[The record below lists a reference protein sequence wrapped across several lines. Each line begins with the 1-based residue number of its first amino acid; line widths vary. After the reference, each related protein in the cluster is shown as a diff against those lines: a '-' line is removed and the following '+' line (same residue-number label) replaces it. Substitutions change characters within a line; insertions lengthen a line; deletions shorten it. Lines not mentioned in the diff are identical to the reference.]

1 MNKTNK
7 TKSRKM
13 KKLTVKLLMAL
24 AVVSIGTACSSDDVI
39 EGAQTT
45 EQNSNVVTI
54 HVSNPQKPGTRAT
67 VVGDYDVNVTSGR
80 AVTYPTTGKIT
91 NYKYIWTVGDNLY
104 TYDPIKDFVSTFV
117 CQSVDENG
125 AGATFTSTDAKWSTG
140 NTIYLFASKEKPTVT
155 NHNEVNF
162 YYINPANAGFAWG
175 DADKNTA
182 VLTNTNFTGIGKIDK
197 CPELANNGSPVRMEC
212 TLDVTPSMT
221 MYFRDMMHDYQSV
234 SLTQSVK
241 KGAFDGYYDGA
252 TYNLSTKKYTPG
264 MLRNTWLT
272 LSDRDPQSFGKGVIY
287 MPLVETKYDKVTI
300 SLIGKNKNMEGDVT
314 TVRSIYTKN
323 NFDAKSENNYYNLG
337 DMAKWTK
344 DADHLYI
351 IGDATPF
358 GWAQSTVR
366 GDSTRIWPF
375 TAKMKNEGN
384 GVFTYIGPAL
394 GSGNTPT
401 QIYSPSSPDANY
413 QTPSRGN
420 GAFKFYFF
428 NNGLYEGAGLMRKS
442 GNDTDRE
449 TTSYYSTYDNSLR
462 GDDTWK
468 LVNAGVNKITVNV
481 RTNKVTVEP
490 YTGTLPTLQI
500 TKSDGSKETVNK
512 LWLFGSAT
520 PLKNYTATMPLAFS
534 YNAADDPNHFVW
546 EGHLTKGYLK
556 FPYIFGDYNFNQ
568 TSYLMPENGVTT
580 TVTVANFANV
590 HPTPIKTDG
599 SSMKMIVGTNQDN
612 QWEVTDPGFY
622 RITVDVNNMKVTFTK
637 K

>member
-1 MNKTNK
+1 MNSINK
-7 TKSRKM
+7 MKSRKM

-24 AVVSIGTACSSDDVI
+24 AVVSMGTACSSDDII
-39 EGAQTT
+39 EGVQTT

-54 HVSNPQKPGTRAT
+54 HVSNPQKPETRAT
-67 VVGDYDVNVTSGR
+67 VVGAYDVPNVVNG
-80 AVTYPTTGKIT
+80 TYPTTGKIT
-91 NYKYIWTVGDNLY
+91 NYKYIWTVEDYLY

-182 VLTNTNFTGIGKIDK
+182 VLTNTNFTGVGVIEK
-197 CPELANNGSPVRMEC
+197 CPELASNGSPVRMEC

-221 MYFRDMMHDYQSV
+221 MYFRDMMHDYRSV

-241 KGAFDGYYDGA
+241 KGSVDGYYDGA
-252 TYNLSTKKYTPG
+252 VYNLTAKKYTPG
-264 MLRNTWLT
+264 MMRNTWLT
-272 LSDRDPQSFGKGVIY
+272 LSNRNPESFGKGIIY

-300 SLIGKNKNMEGDVT
+300 SLIGKNKNIEGDET
-314 TVRSIYTKN
+314 TVRSIYTKK
-323 NFDAKSENNYYNLG
+323 NFDATVQNNYYNLG
-337 DMAKWTK
+337 DMAKWPK

-358 GWAQSTVR
+358 GWAQSTSKT
-366 GDSTRIWPF
+366 DNSTRTWPF
-375 TAKMKNEGN
+375 TQKMKNEGN

-394 GSGNTPT
+394 GSNVPT
-401 QIYSPSSPDANY
+401 QMYQPSDAIHRNI
-413 QTPSRGN
+413 SSGS

-428 NNGLYEGAGLMRKS
+428 NNGLYECAGLLRED
-442 GNDTDRE
+442 GNETDRV
-449 TTSYYSTYDNSLR
+449 TTSYYSTYDNAKRYADSK
-462 GDDTWK
+462 WK
-468 LVNAGVNKITVNV
+468 VTEAKVHKITVNV

-490 YTGTLPTLQI
+490 YTGTPLPELKI
-500 TKSDGSKETVNK
+500 TKQDGAKVTINK
-512 LWLFGSAT
+512 LWMFGSAT
-520 PLKNYTATMPLAFS
+520 PDDVNYIATRPLAFN

-546 EGHLTKGYLK
+546 EGYLKAGYIK

>member
-1 MNKTNK
+1 M
-7 TKSRKM
+7 
-13 KKLTVKLLMAL
+13 LLI
-24 AVVSIGTACSSDDVI
+24 AVVTMWTACSSDIVDGI
-39 EGAQTT
+39 QPT
-45 EQNSNVVTI
+45 EQNKGVVTI
-54 HVSNPQKPGTRAT
+54 HVSNPAQGPLTRAT

-80 AVTYPTTGKIT
+80 AITYPTTGKII
-91 NYKYIWTVGDNLY
+91 NYKYIWSVGDKLY
-104 TYDPIKDFVSTFV
+104 TYDPIKDFVSTFI
-117 CQSVDENG
+117 CQSVEGD
-125 AGATFTSTDAKWSTG
+125 AGATFTSTDAKWTTG
-140 NTIYLFASKEKPTVT
+140 STIYLIAARDVPTVT
-155 NHNEVNF
+155 NKTDVSFN
-162 YYINPANAGFAWG
+162 YINPSNAGFAWG
-175 DADKNTA
+175 DTGDSKA
-182 VLTNTNFTGIGKIDK
+182 VLTNTNFTGVGKIDK
-197 CPELANNGSPVRMEC
+197 CPELANNGNPVRMEC

-241 KGAFDGYYDGA
+241 KGSYDGYYDGA

-272 LSDRDPQSFGKGVIY
+272 LSNKNPESFGKGVIY
-287 MPLVETKYDKVTI
+287 MPLVETTYDKVTI
-300 SLIGKNKNMEGDVT
+300 HLIGKNKNKEGDVT

-323 NFDAKSENNYYNLG
+323 NFDATTDNNYYNLG
-337 DMAKWTK
+337 DIAKWPK

-358 GWAQSTVR
+358 GWAHSTVR

-401 QIYSPSSPDANY
+401 QMYSPSTPDAIY
-413 QTPSRGN
+413 QAVGRSE

-428 NNGLYEGAGLMRKS
+428 NNGLYEGAGLMRKT
-442 GNDTDRE
+442 GNNTDRE
-449 TTSYYSTYDNSLR
+449 TTAYYSTYDNTLR
-462 GDDTWK
+462 SDDTWK
-468 LVNAGVNKITVNV
+468 VVNAGVNKITVNV

-500 TKSDGSKETVNK
+500 TKTDGSKESINK
-512 LWLFGSAT
+512 LWLFGTAT
-520 PLKNYTATMPLAFS
+520 PVKNYTATMPLAFS

-612 QWEVTDPGFY
+612 QWEVTEEGNY
-622 RITVDVNNMKVTFTK
+622 KIIVDVNTMGVTFIK

>member
-1 MNKTNK
+1 M
-7 TKSRKM
+7 
-13 KKLTVKLLMAL
+13 LLI
-24 AVVSIGTACSSDDVI
+24 AVVTMWTACSSDIVDGI
-39 EGAQTT
+39 QPT
-45 EQNSNVVTI
+45 EQNKGVVTI
-54 HVSNPQKPGTRAT
+54 HVSNPAQGPLTRAT

-80 AVTYPTTGKIT
+80 AITYPTTGKIT
-91 NYKYIWTVGDNLY
+91 NYKYIWSVGDKLY
-104 TYDPIKDFVSTFV
+104 TYDPIKDFVSTFI
-117 CQSVDENG
+117 CQSVEGD
-125 AGATFTSTDAKWSTG
+125 AGATFTSTDAKWTTG
-140 NTIYLFASKEKPTVT
+140 STIYLIAARDVPTVT
-155 NHNEVNF
+155 NKTDVSFN
-162 YYINPANAGFAWG
+162 YINPSNAGFAWG
-175 DADKNTA
+175 DTGDSKA
-182 VLTNTNFTGIGKIDK
+182 VLTNTNFTGVGKIDK
-197 CPELANNGSPVRMEC
+197 CPELANNGNPVRMEC

-241 KGAFDGYYDGA
+241 KGSYDGYYDGA

-272 LSDRDPQSFGKGVIY
+272 LSNKNPESFGKGVIY

-300 SLIGKNKNMEGDVT
+300 HLIGKNKNKEGDVT

-323 NFDAKSENNYYNLG
+323 NFDATTDNNYYNLG
-337 DMAKWTK
+337 DIAKWPK

-358 GWAQSTVR
+358 GWAHSTVR

-401 QIYSPSSPDANY
+401 QMYSPTTPDAIY
-413 QTPSRGN
+413 QAVGRSE

-428 NNGLYEGAGLMRKS
+428 NNGLYEGAGLMRKT
-442 GNDTDRE
+442 GNNTDRE
-449 TTSYYSTYDNSLR
+449 TTAYYSTYDNTLR
-462 GDDTWK
+462 SDDTWK
-468 LVNAGVNKITVNV
+468 VVNAGVNKITVNV

-500 TKSDGSKETVNK
+500 TKTDGSKESINK
-512 LWLFGSAT
+512 LWLFGTAT
-520 PLKNYTATMPLAFS
+520 PVKNYTATMPLAFS
-534 YNAADDPNHFVW
+534 YNAADDLNHFVW

-580 TVTVANFANV
+580 TITVANFANV

-612 QWEVTDPGFY
+612 QWEVTEEGNY
-622 RITVDVNNMKVTFTK
+622 KIIVDVNTMRVTFIK

>member
-1 MNKTNK
+1 M
-7 TKSRKM
+7 
-13 KKLTVKLLMAL
+13 LLI
-24 AVVSIGTACSSDDVI
+24 AVVTMWTACSSDIVDGI
-39 EGAQTT
+39 QPT
-45 EQNSNVVTI
+45 EQNKGVVTI
-54 HVSNPQKPGTRAT
+54 HVSNPAQGPLTRAT

-80 AVTYPTTGKIT
+80 AITYPTTGKIT
-91 NYKYIWTVGDNLY
+91 NYKYIWSVGDKLY

-117 CQSVDENG
+117 CQSVEGD
-125 AGATFTSTDAKWSTG
+125 AGATFTSTDAKWTTG
-140 NTIYLFASKEKPTVT
+140 STIYLIAARDVPTVT
-155 NHNEVNF
+155 NKTDVSFN
-162 YYINPANAGFAWG
+162 YINPSNAGFAWG
-175 DADKNTA
+175 DTGDSKA
-182 VLTNTNFTGIGKIDK
+182 VLTNTNFTGVGKIDK
-197 CPELANNGSPVRMEC
+197 CPELANNGNPVRMEC

-241 KGAFDGYYDGA
+241 KGSYDGYYDGA

-272 LSDRDPQSFGKGVIY
+272 LSNKNPESFGKGVIY
-287 MPLVETKYDKVTI
+287 MPLVETTYDKVTI
-300 SLIGKNKNMEGDVT
+300 HLIGKNKNKEGDVT

-323 NFDAKSENNYYNLG
+323 NFDATTDNNYYNLG
-337 DMAKWTK
+337 DIAKWPK

-358 GWAQSTVR
+358 GWAHSTVR

-401 QIYSPSSPDANY
+401 QMYSPSTPDAIY
-413 QTPSRGN
+413 QAVGRSE

-428 NNGLYEGAGLMRKS
+428 NNGLYEGAGLMRKT
-442 GNDTDRE
+442 GNNTDRE
-449 TTSYYSTYDNSLR
+449 TTAYYSTYDNTLR
-462 GDDTWK
+462 SDDTWK
-468 LVNAGVNKITVNV
+468 VVNAGVNKITVNV

-500 TKSDGSKETVNK
+500 TKTDGSKESINK
-512 LWLFGSAT
+512 LWLFGTAT
-520 PLKNYTATMPLAFS
+520 PVKNYTATMPLAFS

-590 HPTPIKTDG
+590 HHTPIKTDG

-612 QWEVTDPGFY
+612 QWEVTEEGNY
-622 RITVDVNNMKVTFTK
+622 KIIVDVNTMGVTFIK

>member
-1 MNKTNK
+1 M
-7 TKSRKM
+7 
-13 KKLTVKLLMAL
+13 LLI
-24 AVVSIGTACSSDDVI
+24 AVVTLWTACSSDIVDGI
-39 EGAQTT
+39 QPT
-45 EQNSNVVTI
+45 EQNKGVVTI
-54 HVSNPQKPGTRAT
+54 HVSNPAQGPLTRAT

-80 AVTYPTTGKIT
+80 AITYPTTGKIT
-91 NYKYIWTVGDNLY
+91 NYKYIWSVGDKLY
-104 TYDPIKDFVSTFV
+104 TYDPIKDFVSTFI
-117 CQSVDENG
+117 CQSVEGD
-125 AGATFTSTDAKWSTG
+125 AGATFTSTDAKWTTG
-140 NTIYLFASKEKPTVT
+140 STIYLIAARDVPTVT
-155 NHNEVNF
+155 NKTDVSFN
-162 YYINPANAGFAWG
+162 YINPSNAGFAWG
-175 DADKNTA
+175 DTGDSKA
-182 VLTNTNFTGIGKIDK
+182 VLTNTNFTGVGKIDK
-197 CPELANNGSPVRMEC
+197 CPELANNGNPVRMEC

-241 KGAFDGYYDGA
+241 KGSYDGYYDGA

-272 LSDRDPQSFGKGVIY
+272 LSNKKPESFGKGVIY

-300 SLIGKNKNMEGDVT
+300 HLIGKNKNKEGDVT

-323 NFDAKSENNYYNLG
+323 NFDATTDNNYYNLG
-337 DMAKWTK
+337 DIAKWPK

-358 GWAQSTVR
+358 GWAHSTVR

-401 QIYSPSSPDANY
+401 QMYSPSTPDAIY
-413 QTPSRGN
+413 QAVGRSE

-428 NNGLYEGAGLMRKS
+428 NNGLYEGAGLMRKT
-442 GNDTDRE
+442 GNNTDRE
-449 TTSYYSTYDNSLR
+449 TTAYYSTYDNTLR
-462 GDDTWK
+462 SDDTWK
-468 LVNAGVNKITVNV
+468 VVNAGVNKITVNV

-500 TKSDGSKETVNK
+500 TKTDGSKETVNK
-512 LWLFGSAT
+512 LWLFGTAT
-520 PLKNYTATMPLAFS
+520 PVKNYTATMPLAFS

-568 TSYLMPENGVTT
+568 TSYLMPENGITT

-612 QWEVTDPGFY
+612 QWEVTEEGNY
-622 RITVDVNNMKVTFTK
+622 KIIVDVNTMKVTFIK

>member
-24 AVVSIGTACSSDDVI
+24 AVVSMGTACSSDDII

-45 EQNSNVVTI
+45 KQNSNVVTI

-91 NYKYIWTVGDNLY
+91 NYKYIWTVGDYLY

-300 SLIGKNKNMEGDVT
+300 SLIGKNKNIEGDVT

-413 QTPSRGN
+413 QTPSRSN

-468 LVNAGVNKITVNV
+468 VVNAGVNKITVNV

-568 TSYLMPENGVTT
+568 ASYLMPENGVTT

-612 QWEVTDPGFY
+612 QWEVTEEGNY
-622 RITVDVNNMKVTFTK
+622 KIIVDVNTMRVTFIK

>member
-1 MNKTNK
+1 
-7 TKSRKM
+7 M
-13 KKLTVKLLMAL
+13 KNLIVKLMLL
-24 AVVSIGTACSSDDVI
+24 IAVVTMWTACSSDIVDGI
-39 EGAQTT
+39 QPT
-45 EQNSNVVTI
+45 EQNKGVVTI
-54 HVSNPQKPGTRAT
+54 HVSNPAQGPLTRAT

-80 AVTYPTTGKIT
+80 AITYPTTGKIT
-91 NYKYIWTVGDNLY
+91 NYKYIWSVGDKLY
-104 TYDPIKDFVSTFV
+104 TYDPIKDFVSTFI
-117 CQSVDENG
+117 CQSVEGD
-125 AGATFTSTDAKWSTG
+125 AGATFTSTDAKWTTG
-140 NTIYLFASKEKPTVT
+140 STIYLIAARDVPTVT
-155 NHNEVNF
+155 NKTDVSFN
-162 YYINPANAGFAWG
+162 YINPSNAGFAWG
-175 DADKNTA
+175 DTGDSKA
-182 VLTNTNFTGIGKIDK
+182 VLTNTNFTGVGKIDK
-197 CPELANNGSPVRMEC
+197 CPELANNGNPVRMEC

-241 KGAFDGYYDGA
+241 KGSYDGYYDGA

-272 LSDRDPQSFGKGVIY
+272 LSNKNPESFGKGVIY
-287 MPLVETKYDKVTI
+287 MPLVETTYDKVTI
-300 SLIGKNKNMEGDVT
+300 HLIGKNKNKEGDVT

-323 NFDAKSENNYYNLG
+323 NFDATTDNNYYNLG
-337 DMAKWTK
+337 DIAKWPK

-358 GWAQSTVR
+358 GWAHSTVR

-375 TAKMKNEGN
+375 TVKMKNEGN

-401 QIYSPSSPDANY
+401 QMYSPSTPDAIY
-413 QTPSRGN
+413 QAVGRSE

-428 NNGLYEGAGLMRKS
+428 NNGLYEGAGLMRKT
-442 GNDTDRE
+442 GNNTDRE
-449 TTSYYSTYDNSLR
+449 TTAYYSTYDNTLR
-462 GDDTWK
+462 SDDTWK
-468 LVNAGVNKITVNV
+468 VVNAGVNKITVNV

-500 TKSDGSKETVNK
+500 TKTDGSKETINK
-512 LWLFGSAT
+512 LWLFGTAT
-520 PLKNYTATMPLAFS
+520 PVKNYTATMPLAFS

-580 TVTVANFANV
+580 TITVANFANV

-612 QWEVTDPGFY
+612 QWEVTEEGNY
-622 RITVDVNNMKVTFTK
+622 KIIVDVNTMGVTFIK

>member
-1 MNKTNK
+1 
-7 TKSRKM
+7 M
-13 KKLTVKLLMAL
+13 KNLIVKLMLL
-24 AVVSIGTACSSDDVI
+24 IAVVTMWTACSSDIVDGI
-39 EGAQTT
+39 QPT
-45 EQNSNVVTI
+45 EQNKGVVTI
-54 HVSNPQKPGTRAT
+54 HVSNPAQGPLTRAT

-80 AVTYPTTGKIT
+80 AITYPTTGKIT
-91 NYKYIWTVGDNLY
+91 NYKYIWSVGDKLY
-104 TYDPIKDFVSTFV
+104 TYDPIKDFVSTFI
-117 CQSVDENG
+117 CQSVEGD
-125 AGATFTSTDAKWSTG
+125 AGATFTSTDAKWTTG
-140 NTIYLFASKEKPTVT
+140 STIYLIAARDVPTVT
-155 NHNEVNF
+155 NKTDVSFN
-162 YYINPANAGFAWG
+162 YINPSNAGFAWG
-175 DADKNTA
+175 DTGDSKA
-182 VLTNTNFTGIGKIDK
+182 VLTNTNFTGVGKIDK
-197 CPELANNGSPVRMEC
+197 CPELANNGNPVRMEC

-241 KGAFDGYYDGA
+241 KGSYDGYYDGA

-272 LSDRDPQSFGKGVIY
+272 LSNKNPESFGKGVIY

-300 SLIGKNKNMEGDVT
+300 HLIGKNKNKEGDVT

-323 NFDAKSENNYYNLG
+323 NFDATTDNNYYNLG
-337 DMAKWTK
+337 DIAKWPK

-358 GWAQSTVR
+358 GWAHSTVR

-401 QIYSPSSPDANY
+401 QMYSPTTPDAIY
-413 QTPSRGN
+413 QAVGRSE

-428 NNGLYEGAGLMRKS
+428 NNGLYEGAGLMRKT
-442 GNDTDRE
+442 GNNTDRE
-449 TTSYYSTYDNSLR
+449 TTAYYSTYDNTLR
-462 GDDTWK
+462 SDDTWK
-468 LVNAGVNKITVNV
+468 VVNAGVNKITVNV

-500 TKSDGSKETVNK
+500 TKTDGSKESINK
-512 LWLFGSAT
+512 LWLFGTAT
-520 PLKNYTATMPLAFS
+520 PVKNYTATMPLAFS
-534 YNAADDPNHFVW
+534 YNAADDLNHFVW

-580 TVTVANFANV
+580 TITVANFANV

-612 QWEVTDPGFY
+612 QWEVTEEGNY
-622 RITVDVNNMKVTFTK
+622 KIIVDVNTMRVTFIK

>member
-1 MNKTNK
+1 MNK
-7 TKSRKM
+7 M
-13 KKLTVKLLMAL
+13 KNLIVKLMLL
-24 AVVSIGTACSSDDVI
+24 IAVVTMWTACSSDIVDGI
-39 EGAQTT
+39 QPT
-45 EQNSNVVTI
+45 EQNKGVVTI
-54 HVSNPQKPGTRAT
+54 HVSNPAQGPLTRAT

-80 AVTYPTTGKIT
+80 AITYPTTGKIT
-91 NYKYIWTVGDNLY
+91 NYKYIWSVGDKLY

-117 CQSVDENG
+117 CQSVEGD
-125 AGATFTSTDAKWSTG
+125 AGATFTSTDAKWTTG
-140 NTIYLFASKEKPTVT
+140 STIYLIAARDVPTVT
-155 NHNEVNF
+155 NKTDVSFN
-162 YYINPANAGFAWG
+162 YINPSNAGFAWG
-175 DADKNTA
+175 DTGDSKA
-182 VLTNTNFTGIGKIDK
+182 VLTNTNFTGVGKIDK
-197 CPELANNGSPVRMEC
+197 CPELANNGNPVRMEC

-241 KGAFDGYYDGA
+241 KGSYDGYYDGA

-272 LSDRDPQSFGKGVIY
+272 LSNKNPESFGKGVIY
-287 MPLVETKYDKVTI
+287 MPLVETTYDKVTI
-300 SLIGKNKNMEGDVT
+300 HLIGKNKNKEGDVT

-323 NFDAKSENNYYNLG
+323 NFDATTDNNYYNLG
-337 DMAKWTK
+337 DIAKWPK

-358 GWAQSTVR
+358 GWAHSTVR

-401 QIYSPSSPDANY
+401 QMYSPSTPDAIY
-413 QTPSRGN
+413 QAVGRSE

-428 NNGLYEGAGLMRKS
+428 NNGLYEGAGLMRKT
-442 GNDTDRE
+442 GNNTDRE
-449 TTSYYSTYDNSLR
+449 TTAYYSTYDNTLR
-462 GDDTWK
+462 SDDTWK
-468 LVNAGVNKITVNV
+468 VVNAGVNKITVNV

-500 TKSDGSKETVNK
+500 TKTDGSKETINK
-512 LWLFGSAT
+512 LWLFGTAT
-520 PLKNYTATMPLAFS
+520 PVKNYTATMPLAFS

-580 TVTVANFANV
+580 TITVANFANV

-612 QWEVTDPGFY
+612 QWEVTEEGNY
-622 RITVDVNNMKVTFTK
+622 KIIVDVNTMRVTFIK

>member
-1 MNKTNK
+1 M
-7 TKSRKM
+7 
-13 KKLTVKLLMAL
+13 LLI
-24 AVVSIGTACSSDDVI
+24 AVVTMWTACSSDIVDGI
-39 EGAQTT
+39 QPT
-45 EQNSNVVTI
+45 EQNKGVVTI
-54 HVSNPQKPGTRAT
+54 HVSNPAQGPLTRAT

-80 AVTYPTTGKIT
+80 AITYPTTGKIT
-91 NYKYIWTVGDNLY
+91 NYKYIWSVGDKLY

-117 CQSVDENG
+117 CQSVEGD
-125 AGATFTSTDAKWSTG
+125 AGATFTSTDAKWTTG
-140 NTIYLFASKEKPTVT
+140 STIYLIAARDVPTVT
-155 NHNEVNF
+155 NKTDVSFN
-162 YYINPANAGFAWG
+162 YINPSNAGFAWG
-175 DADKNTA
+175 DTGDSKA
-182 VLTNTNFTGIGKIDK
+182 VLTNTNFTGVGKIDK
-197 CPELANNGSPVRMEC
+197 CPELANNGNPVRMEC

-241 KGAFDGYYDGA
+241 KGSYDGYYDGA

-272 LSDRDPQSFGKGVIY
+272 LSNKNPESFGKGVIY

-300 SLIGKNKNMEGDVT
+300 HLIGKNKNKEGDVT

-323 NFDAKSENNYYNLG
+323 NFDATTDNNYYNLG
-337 DMAKWTK
+337 DIAKWPK

-358 GWAQSTVR
+358 GWAHSTVR

-401 QIYSPSSPDANY
+401 QMYSPSTPDAIY
-413 QTPSRGN
+413 QAVGRSE

-428 NNGLYEGAGLMRKS
+428 NNGLYEGAGLMRKT
-442 GNDTDRE
+442 GNNTDRE
-449 TTSYYSTYDNSLR
+449 TTAYYSTYDNTLR
-462 GDDTWK
+462 SDDTWK
-468 LVNAGVNKITVNV
+468 VVNAGVNKITVNV

-500 TKSDGSKETVNK
+500 TKTDGSKETINK
-512 LWLFGSAT
+512 LWLFGTAT
-520 PLKNYTATMPLAFS
+520 PVKNYTATMPLAFS

-580 TVTVANFANV
+580 TITVANFANV

-612 QWEVTDPGFY
+612 QWEVTEEGNY
-622 RITVDVNNMKVTFTK
+622 KIIVDVNTMGVTFIK

>member
-1 MNKTNK
+1 M
-7 TKSRKM
+7 
-13 KKLTVKLLMAL
+13 LLI
-24 AVVSIGTACSSDDVI
+24 AVVTMWTACSSDIVDGI
-39 EGAQTT
+39 QPT
-45 EQNSNVVTI
+45 EQNKGVVTI
-54 HVSNPQKPGTRAT
+54 HVSNPAQGPLTRAT

-80 AVTYPTTGKIT
+80 AITYPTTGKIT
-91 NYKYIWTVGDNLY
+91 NYKYIWSVGDKLY
-104 TYDPIKDFVSTFV
+104 TYDPIKDFVSTFI
-117 CQSVDENG
+117 CQSVEGD
-125 AGATFTSTDAKWSTG
+125 AGATFTSTDAKWTTG
-140 NTIYLFASKEKPTVT
+140 STIYLIAARDVPTVT
-155 NHNEVNF
+155 NKTDVSFN
-162 YYINPANAGFAWG
+162 YINPSNAGFAWG
-175 DADKNTA
+175 DTGDSKA
-182 VLTNTNFTGIGKIDK
+182 VLTNTNFTGVGKIDK
-197 CPELANNGSPVRMEC
+197 CPELANNGNPVRMEC

-241 KGAFDGYYDGA
+241 KGSYDGYYDGA

-272 LSDRDPQSFGKGVIY
+272 LSNKNPESFGKGVIY

-300 SLIGKNKNMEGDVT
+300 HLIGKNKNKEGDVT

-323 NFDAKSENNYYNLG
+323 NFDATTDNNYYNLG
-337 DMAKWTK
+337 DIAKWPK

-358 GWAQSTVR
+358 GWAHSTVR

-401 QIYSPSSPDANY
+401 QMYSPTTPDAIY
-413 QTPSRGN
+413 QAVGRSE

-428 NNGLYEGAGLMRKS
+428 NNGLYEGAGLMRKT
-442 GNDTDRE
+442 GNNTDRE
-449 TTSYYSTYDNSLR
+449 TTAYYSTYDNTLR
-462 GDDTWK
+462 SDDTWK
-468 LVNAGVNKITVNV
+468 VVNAGVNKITVNV

-500 TKSDGSKETVNK
+500 TKTDGSKETINK
-512 LWLFGSAT
+512 LWLFGTAT
-520 PLKNYTATMPLAFS
+520 PVKNYTATMPLAFS

-580 TVTVANFANV
+580 TITVANFANV

-612 QWEVTDPGFY
+612 QWEVTEEGNY
-622 RITVDVNNMKVTFTK
+622 KIIVDVNTMGVTFIK

>member
-1 MNKTNK
+1 
-7 TKSRKM
+7 M
-13 KKLTVKLLMAL
+13 KNLIVKLMLL
-24 AVVSIGTACSSDDVI
+24 IAVVTMWTACSSDIVDGI
-39 EGAQTT
+39 QPT
-45 EQNSNVVTI
+45 EQNKGVVTI
-54 HVSNPQKPGTRAT
+54 HVSNPAQGPLTRAT

-80 AVTYPTTGKIT
+80 AITYPTTGKIT
-91 NYKYIWTVGDNLY
+91 NYKYIWSVGDKLY
-104 TYDPIKDFVSTFV
+104 TYDPIKDFVSTFI
-117 CQSVDENG
+117 CQSVEGD
-125 AGATFTSTDAKWSTG
+125 AGATFTSTDAKWTTG
-140 NTIYLFASKEKPTVT
+140 STIYLIAARDVPTVT
-155 NHNEVNF
+155 NKTDVSFN
-162 YYINPANAGFAWG
+162 YINPTNAGFAWG
-175 DADKNTA
+175 DTGDSKA
-182 VLTNTNFTGIGKIDK
+182 VLTNTNFTGVGKIDK

-241 KGAFDGYYDGA
+241 KGSYDGYYDGA

-272 LSDRDPQSFGKGVIY
+272 LSNKNPESFGKGVIY
-287 MPLVETKYDKVTI
+287 MPLVETTYDKVTI
-300 SLIGKNKNMEGDVT
+300 HLIGKNKNKEGDVT

-323 NFDAKSENNYYNLG
+323 NFDATTDNNYYNLG
-337 DMAKWTK
+337 DIAKWPK

-358 GWAQSTVR
+358 GWAHSTVR

-401 QIYSPSSPDANY
+401 QMYSPSTPDAIY
-413 QTPSRGN
+413 QAVGRSE

-428 NNGLYEGAGLMRKS
+428 NNGLYEGAGLMRKT
-442 GNDTDRE
+442 GNNTDRE
-449 TTSYYSTYDNSLR
+449 TTAYYSTYDNTLR
-462 GDDTWK
+462 SDDTWK
-468 LVNAGVNKITVNV
+468 VVNAGVNKITVNV

-500 TKSDGSKETVNK
+500 TKTDGSKESINK
-512 LWLFGSAT
+512 LWLFGTAT
-520 PLKNYTATMPLAFS
+520 PVKNYTATMPLAFS

-599 SSMKMIVGTNQDN
+599 SSMKMIVGANQDN
-612 QWEVTDPGFY
+612 QWEVTEEGNY
-622 RITVDVNNMKVTFTK
+622 KIIVDVNTMRVTFIK

>member
-1 MNKTNK
+1 M
-7 TKSRKM
+7 
-13 KKLTVKLLMAL
+13 LLI
-24 AVVSIGTACSSDDVI
+24 AVVTMWTACSSDIVDGI
-39 EGAQTT
+39 QPT
-45 EQNSNVVTI
+45 EQNKGVVTI
-54 HVSNPQKPGTRAT
+54 HVSNPVQGPLTRAT

-80 AVTYPTTGKIT
+80 AITYPTTGKIT
-91 NYKYIWTVGDNLY
+91 NYKYIWSVGDKLY
-104 TYDPIKDFVSTFV
+104 TYDPIKDFVSTFI
-117 CQSVDENG
+117 CQSVEGD
-125 AGATFTSTDAKWSTG
+125 AGATFTSTDAKWTTG
-140 NTIYLFASKEKPTVT
+140 STIYLIAARDVPTVT
-155 NHNEVNF
+155 NKTDVSFN
-162 YYINPANAGFAWG
+162 YINPSNAGFAWG
-175 DADKNTA
+175 DTGDSKA
-182 VLTNTNFTGIGKIDK
+182 VLTNTNFTGVGKIDK
-197 CPELANNGSPVRMEC
+197 CPELANNGNPVRMEC

-241 KGAFDGYYDGA
+241 KGSYDGYYDGA

-272 LSDRDPQSFGKGVIY
+272 LSNKNPESFGKGVIY

-300 SLIGKNKNMEGDVT
+300 HLIGKNKNKEGDVT

-323 NFDAKSENNYYNLG
+323 NFDATTDNNYYNLG
-337 DMAKWTK
+337 DIAKWPK

-358 GWAQSTVR
+358 GWAHSTVR

-401 QIYSPSSPDANY
+401 QMYSPSTPDAIY
-413 QTPSRGN
+413 QAVGRSE

-428 NNGLYEGAGLMRKS
+428 NNGLYEGAGLMRKT
-442 GNDTDRE
+442 GNNTDRE
-449 TTSYYSTYDNSLR
+449 TTAYYSTYDNTLR
-462 GDDTWK
+462 SDDTWK
-468 LVNAGVNKITVNV
+468 VVNAGVNKITVNV

-500 TKSDGSKETVNK
+500 TKTDGSKESINK
-512 LWLFGSAT
+512 LWLFGTAT
-520 PLKNYTATMPLAFS
+520 PVKNYTATMPLAFS

-612 QWEVTDPGFY
+612 QWEVTEEGNY
-622 RITVDVNNMKVTFTK
+622 KIIVDVNTMRVTFIK

>member
-1 MNKTNK
+1 M
-7 TKSRKM
+7 
-13 KKLTVKLLMAL
+13 LLI
-24 AVVSIGTACSSDDVI
+24 AVVTMWTACSSDIVDGI
-39 EGAQTT
+39 QPT
-45 EQNSNVVTI
+45 EQNKGVVTI
-54 HVSNPQKPGTRAT
+54 HVSNPAQGPLTRAT

-80 AVTYPTTGKIT
+80 AITYPTTGKIL
-91 NYKYIWTVGDNLY
+91 NYKYIWSVGDKLY
-104 TYDPIKDFVSTFV
+104 TYDPIKDFVSTFI
-117 CQSVDENG
+117 CQSVEGD
-125 AGATFTSTDAKWSTG
+125 AGATFTSTDAKWTTG
-140 NTIYLFASKEKPTVT
+140 STIYLIAARDVPTVT
-155 NHNEVNF
+155 NKTDVSFN
-162 YYINPANAGFAWG
+162 YINPSNAGFAWG
-175 DADKNTA
+175 DTGDSKA
-182 VLTNTNFTGIGKIDK
+182 VLTNTNFTGVGKIDK
-197 CPELANNGSPVRMEC
+197 CPELANNGNPVRMEC

-241 KGAFDGYYDGA
+241 KGSYDGYYDGA

-272 LSDRDPQSFGKGVIY
+272 LSNKNPESFGKGVIY
-287 MPLVETKYDKVTI
+287 MPLVETTYDKVTI
-300 SLIGKNKNMEGDVT
+300 HLIGKNKNKEGDVT

-323 NFDAKSENNYYNLG
+323 NFDATTDNNYYNLG
-337 DMAKWTK
+337 DIAKWPK

-358 GWAQSTVR
+358 GWAHSTVR

-375 TAKMKNEGN
+375 TVKMKNEGN

-401 QIYSPSSPDANY
+401 QMYSPSTPDAIY
-413 QTPSRGN
+413 QAVGRSE

-428 NNGLYEGAGLMRKS
+428 NNGLYEGAGLMRKT
-442 GNDTDRE
+442 GNNTDRE
-449 TTSYYSTYDNSLR
+449 TTAYYSTYDNTLR
-462 GDDTWK
+462 SDDTWK
-468 LVNAGVNKITVNV
+468 VVNAGVNKITVNV

-500 TKSDGSKETVNK
+500 TKTDGSKESINK
-512 LWLFGSAT
+512 LWLFGTAT
-520 PLKNYTATMPLAFS
+520 PVKNYTATMPLAFS

-612 QWEVTDPGFY
+612 QWEVTEEGNY
-622 RITVDVNNMKVTFTK
+622 KIIVDVNTMRVTFIK

>member
-1 MNKTNK
+1 
-7 TKSRKM
+7 M
-13 KKLTVKLLMAL
+13 KNLIVKLMLL
-24 AVVSIGTACSSDDVI
+24 IAVVTMWTACSSDIVDGI
-39 EGAQTT
+39 QPT
-45 EQNSNVVTI
+45 EQNKGVVTI
-54 HVSNPQKPGTRAT
+54 HVSNPAQGPLTRAT

-80 AVTYPTTGKIT
+80 AITYPTTGKIT
-91 NYKYIWTVGDNLY
+91 NYKYIWSVGDKLY
-104 TYDPIKDFVSTFV
+104 TYDPIKDFVSTFI
-117 CQSVDENG
+117 CQSVEGN
-125 AGATFTSTDAKWSTG
+125 AGATFTSTDAKWTTG
-140 NTIYLFASKEKPTVT
+140 STIYLIAARDVPTVT
-155 NHNEVNF
+155 NKTDVSFN
-162 YYINPANAGFAWG
+162 YINPSNAGFAWG
-175 DADKNTA
+175 DTGDSKA
-182 VLTNTNFTGIGKIDK
+182 VLTNTNFTGVGKIDK
-197 CPELANNGSPVRMEC
+197 CPELANNGNPVRMEC

-241 KGAFDGYYDGA
+241 KGSYDGYYDGA

-272 LSDRDPQSFGKGVIY
+272 LSNKNPESFGKGVIY

-300 SLIGKNKNMEGDVT
+300 HLIGKNKNKEGDVT

-323 NFDAKSENNYYNLG
+323 NFDATTDNNYYNLG
-337 DMAKWTK
+337 DIAKWPK

-358 GWAQSTVR
+358 GWAHSTVR

-401 QIYSPSSPDANY
+401 QMYSPSTPDAIY
-413 QTPSRGN
+413 QAVGRSE

-428 NNGLYEGAGLMRKS
+428 NNGLYEGAGLMRKT
-442 GNDTDRE
+442 GNNTDRE
-449 TTSYYSTYDNSLR
+449 TTAYYSTYDNTLR
-462 GDDTWK
+462 SDDTWK
-468 LVNAGVNKITVNV
+468 VVNAGVNKITVNV

-500 TKSDGSKETVNK
+500 TKTDGSKETVNK
-512 LWLFGSAT
+512 LWLFGTAT
-520 PLKNYTATMPLAFS
+520 PVKNYTATMPLAFS

-568 TSYLMPENGVTT
+568 TSYLMPENGITT

-612 QWEVTDPGFY
+612 QWEVTEEGNY
-622 RITVDVNNMKVTFTK
+622 KIIVDVNTMKVTFIK

>member
-1 MNKTNK
+1 
-7 TKSRKM
+7 M
-13 KKLTVKLLMAL
+13 KNLIVKLMLL
-24 AVVSIGTACSSDDVI
+24 IAVVTMWTACSSDIVDGI
-39 EGAQTT
+39 QPT
-45 EQNSNVVTI
+45 EQNKGVVTI
-54 HVSNPQKPGTRAT
+54 HVSNPAQGPLTRAT

-80 AVTYPTTGKIT
+80 AITYPTTGKIL
-91 NYKYIWTVGDNLY
+91 NYKYIWSVGDKLY
-104 TYDPIKDFVSTFV
+104 TYDPIKDFVSTFI
-117 CQSVDENG
+117 CQSVEGD
-125 AGATFTSTDAKWSTG
+125 AGATFTSTDAKWTTG
-140 NTIYLFASKEKPTVT
+140 STIYLIAARDVPTVT
-155 NHNEVNF
+155 NKTDVSFN
-162 YYINPANAGFAWG
+162 YINPSNAGFAWG
-175 DADKNTA
+175 DTGDSKA
-182 VLTNTNFTGIGKIDK
+182 VLTNTNFTGVGKIDK
-197 CPELANNGSPVRMEC
+197 CPELANNGNPVRMEC

-241 KGAFDGYYDGA
+241 NGSYDGYYDGA

-272 LSDRDPQSFGKGVIY
+272 LSNKNPESFGKGVIY

-300 SLIGKNKNMEGDVT
+300 SLIGKNKNMEGDET
-314 TVRSIYTKN
+314 TVRSIYVKK
-323 NFDAKSENNYYNLG
+323 NFDAKTENNYYNLG

-358 GWAQSTVR
+358 GWAHSTVR

-394 GSGNTPT
+394 GVGNTPT
-401 QIYSPSSPDANY
+401 QMYSPSTPDAIY
-413 QTPSRGN
+413 QAVGRSE

-428 NNGLYEGAGLMRKS
+428 NNGLYEGAGLMRKT
-442 GNDTDRE
+442 GNNTDRE
-449 TTSYYSTYDNSLR
+449 TTAYYSTYDNTLR
-462 GDDTWK
+462 SDDTWK
-468 LVNAGVNKITVNV
+468 VVNAGVNKITVNV

-500 TKSDGSKETVNK
+500 TKTDGSKESINK
-512 LWLFGSAT
+512 LWLFGTAT
-520 PLKNYTATMPLAFS
+520 PVKNYTATMPLAFS

-612 QWEVTDPGFY
+612 QWEVTEEGNY
-622 RITVDVNNMKVTFTK
+622 KIIVDVNTMGVTFIK

>member
-24 AVVSIGTACSSDDVI
+24 AVVSMGTACSSDDII

-45 EQNSNVVTI
+45 KQNSNVVTI

-91 NYKYIWTVGDNLY
+91 NYKYIWTVGDYLY
-104 TYDPIKDFVSTFV
+104 TFDPIKDFVSTFV

-272 LSDRDPQSFGKGVIY
+272 LSDKDPQSFGKGVIY

-323 NFDAKSENNYYNLG
+323 NFDAKAENNYYNLG

-413 QTPSRGN
+413 QTPSRSN

-442 GNDTDRE
+442 GADTDRE

-468 LVNAGVNKITVNV
+468 VVNAGVNKITVNV

-590 HPTPIKTDG
+590 HPTQIKTDG

-612 QWEVTDPGFY
+612 QWEVTEEGNY
-622 RITVDVNNMKVTFTK
+622 KIIVDVNTMRVTFIK

>member
-1 MNKTNK
+1 M
-7 TKSRKM
+7 
-13 KKLTVKLLMAL
+13 LLI
-24 AVVSIGTACSSDDVI
+24 AVVTMLTACSSDIVDGI
-39 EGAQTT
+39 QPT
-45 EQNSNVVTI
+45 EQNKGVVTI
-54 HVSNPQKPGTRAT
+54 HVSNPAQGPLTRAT

-80 AVTYPTTGKIT
+80 AITYPTTGKIT
-91 NYKYIWTVGDNLY
+91 NYKYIWSVGDKLY
-104 TYDPIKDFVSTFV
+104 TYDPIKDFVSTFI
-117 CQSVDENG
+117 CQSVEGD
-125 AGATFTSTDAKWSTG
+125 AGATFTSTDAKWTTG
-140 NTIYLFASKEKPTVT
+140 STIYLIAARDVPTVT
-155 NHNEVNF
+155 NKTDVSFN
-162 YYINPANAGFAWG
+162 YINPSNAGFAWG
-175 DADKNTA
+175 DTGDSKA
-182 VLTNTNFTGIGKIDK
+182 VLTNTNFTGVGKIDK
-197 CPELANNGSPVRMEC
+197 CPELANNGNPVRMEC

-241 KGAFDGYYDGA
+241 KGSYDGYYDGA

-272 LSDRDPQSFGKGVIY
+272 LSNKNPESFGKGVIY
-287 MPLVETKYDKVTI
+287 MPLVETTYDKVTI
-300 SLIGKNKNMEGDVT
+300 HLIGKSKNKEGDVT

-323 NFDAKSENNYYNLG
+323 NFDATTDNNYYNLG
-337 DMAKWTK
+337 DIAKWPK

-358 GWAQSTVR
+358 GWAHSTVR

-384 GVFTYIGPAL
+384 GVFSYIGPAL
-394 GSGNTPT
+394 GVGNTPT
-401 QIYSPSSPDANY
+401 QMYSPSTPDAIY
-413 QTPSRGN
+413 QAVGRSE

-428 NNGLYEGAGLMRKS
+428 NNGLYEGAGLMRKT
-442 GNDTDRE
+442 GNNTDRE
-449 TTSYYSTYDNSLR
+449 TTAYYSTYDNTLR
-462 GDDTWK
+462 SDDTWK
-468 LVNAGVNKITVNV
+468 VVNAGVNKITVNV

-500 TKSDGSKETVNK
+500 TKTDGSKESINK
-512 LWLFGSAT
+512 LWLFGTAT
-520 PLKNYTATMPLAFS
+520 PVKNYTATMPLAFS

-580 TVTVANFANV
+580 TITVANFANV

-612 QWEVTDPGFY
+612 QWEVTEEGNY
-622 RITVDVNNMKVTFTK
+622 KIIVDVNTMKVTFIK

>member
-1 MNKTNK
+1 
-7 TKSRKM
+7 M
-13 KKLTVKLLMAL
+13 KNLIVKLMLL
-24 AVVSIGTACSSDDVI
+24 IAVVTMWTACSSDIVDGI
-39 EGAQTT
+39 QPT
-45 EQNSNVVTI
+45 EQNKGVVTI
-54 HVSNPQKPGTRAT
+54 HVSNPAQGPLTRAT

-80 AVTYPTTGKIT
+80 AITYPTTGKIT
-91 NYKYIWTVGDNLY
+91 NYKYIWSVGDKLY
-104 TYDPIKDFVSTFV
+104 TYDPIKDFVSTFI
-117 CQSVDENG
+117 CQSVEGD
-125 AGATFTSTDAKWSTG
+125 AGATFTSTDAKWTTG
-140 NTIYLFASKEKPTVT
+140 STIYLIAARDVPTVT
-155 NHNEVNF
+155 NKTDVSFN
-162 YYINPANAGFAWG
+162 YINPSNAGFAWG
-175 DADKNTA
+175 DTGDSKA
-182 VLTNTNFTGIGKIDK
+182 VLTNTNFTGVGTIDK
-197 CPELANNGSPVRMEC
+197 CPELANNGNPVRMEC

-241 KGAFDGYYDGA
+241 KGSYDGYYDGA

-272 LSDRDPQSFGKGVIY
+272 LSNKNPESFGKGVIY

-300 SLIGKNKNMEGDVT
+300 HLIGKNKNKEGDVT

-323 NFDAKSENNYYNLG
+323 NFDATTDNNYYNLG
-337 DMAKWTK
+337 DIAKWPK

-358 GWAQSTVR
+358 GWAHSTVR

-401 QIYSPSSPDANY
+401 QMYSPSTPDAIY
-413 QTPSRGN
+413 QAVGRSE

-428 NNGLYEGAGLMRKS
+428 NNGLYEGAGLMRKT
-442 GNDTDRE
+442 GNNTDRE
-449 TTSYYSTYDNSLR
+449 TTAYYSTYDNTLR
-462 GDDTWK
+462 SDDTWK
-468 LVNAGVNKITVNV
+468 VVNAGVNKITVNV

-500 TKSDGSKETVNK
+500 TKTDGSKESINK
-512 LWLFGSAT
+512 LWLFGTAT
-520 PLKNYTATMPLAFS
+520 PVKNYTATMPLAFS

-612 QWEVTDPGFY
+612 QWEVTEEGNY
-622 RITVDVNNMKVTFTK
+622 KIIVDVNTMKVTFIK

>member
-1 MNKTNK
+1 
-7 TKSRKM
+7 M
-13 KKLTVKLLMAL
+13 KNLIVKLMLL
-24 AVVSIGTACSSDDVI
+24 IAVVTMWTACSSDIVDGI
-39 EGAQTT
+39 QPT
-45 EQNSNVVTI
+45 EQNKGVVTI
-54 HVSNPQKPGTRAT
+54 HVSNPAQGPLTRAT
-67 VVGDYDVNVTSGR
+67 VVGDYDVNVTTGR
-80 AVTYPTTGKIT
+80 AITYPTTGKIT
-91 NYKYIWTVGDNLY
+91 NYKYIWSVGDKLY

-117 CQSVDENG
+117 CQSVEGD
-125 AGATFTSTDAKWSTG
+125 AGATFTSTDAKWTTG
-140 NTIYLFASKEKPTVT
+140 STIYLIAARDVPTVT
-155 NHNEVNF
+155 NKTDVSFN
-162 YYINPANAGFAWG
+162 YINPSNAGFAWG
-175 DADKNTA
+175 DTGDSKA
-182 VLTNTNFTGIGKIDK
+182 VLTNTNFTGVGKIDK
-197 CPELANNGSPVRMEC
+197 CPELANNGNPVRMEC

-241 KGAFDGYYDGA
+241 KGSYDGYYDGA

-272 LSDRDPQSFGKGVIY
+272 LSNKNPESFGKGVIY

-300 SLIGKNKNMEGDVT
+300 HLIGKNKNKEGDVT

-323 NFDAKSENNYYNLG
+323 NFDATTDNNYYNLG
-337 DMAKWTK
+337 DIAKWPK

-358 GWAQSTVR
+358 GWAHSTVR

-401 QIYSPSSPDANY
+401 QMYSPSSPDAIY
-413 QTPSRGN
+413 QTPSRSE

-428 NNGLYEGAGLMRKS
+428 NNGLYEGAGLMRKT
-442 GNDTDRE
+442 GNNTDRE
-449 TTSYYSTYDNSLR
+449 TTAYYSTYDNTLR
-462 GDDTWK
+462 SDDTWK
-468 LVNAGVNKITVNV
+468 VVNAGVNKITVNV

-490 YTGTLPTLQI
+490 YNGTLPTLQI
-500 TKSDGSKETVNK
+500 TKTDGSKESINK
-512 LWLFGSAT
+512 LWLFGTAT
-520 PLKNYTATMPLAFS
+520 PVKNYTATMPLAFS

-599 SSMKMIVGTNQDN
+599 NSMKMIVGTNQDN
-612 QWEVTDPGFY
+612 QWEVTEEGNY
-622 RITVDVNNMKVTFTK
+622 KIIVDVNTMGVTFIK

>member
-1 MNKTNK
+1 M
-7 TKSRKM
+7 
-13 KKLTVKLLMAL
+13 LLI
-24 AVVSIGTACSSDDVI
+24 AVVTMWTACSSDIVDGI
-39 EGAQTT
+39 QPT
-45 EQNSNVVTI
+45 EQNKGVVTI
-54 HVSNPQKPGTRAT
+54 HVSNPAQGPLTRAT

-80 AVTYPTTGKIT
+80 AITYPTTGKIL
-91 NYKYIWTVGDNLY
+91 NYKYIWSVGDKLY

-117 CQSVDENG
+117 CQSVEGD
-125 AGATFTSTDAKWSTG
+125 AGATFTSTDAKWTTG
-140 NTIYLFASKEKPTVT
+140 STIYLIAARDVPTVT
-155 NHNEVNF
+155 NKTDVSFN
-162 YYINPANAGFAWG
+162 YINPSNAGFAWG
-175 DADKNTA
+175 DTSDSKA
-182 VLTNTNFTGIGKIDK
+182 VLTNTNFTGVGKIDK
-197 CPELANNGSPVRMEC
+197 CPELANNGNPVRMEC

-241 KGAFDGYYDGA
+241 KVSYDGYYDGA

-272 LSDRDPQSFGKGVIY
+272 LSNKNPESFGKGVIY
-287 MPLVETKYDKVTI
+287 MPLVETTYDKVTI
-300 SLIGKNKNMEGDVT
+300 HLIGKNKNKEGDVT

-323 NFDAKSENNYYNLG
+323 NFDATTDNNYYNLG
-337 DMAKWTK
+337 DIAKWPK

-358 GWAQSTVR
+358 GWAHSTVR

-401 QIYSPSSPDANY
+401 QMYSPSTPDAIY
-413 QTPSRGN
+413 QAVGRSE

-428 NNGLYEGAGLMRKS
+428 NNGLYEGAGLMRKT
-442 GNDTDRE
+442 GNNTDRE
-449 TTSYYSTYDNSLR
+449 TTAYYSTYDNTLR
-462 GDDTWK
+462 SDDTWK
-468 LVNAGVNKITVNV
+468 VVNAGVNKITVNV

-500 TKSDGSKETVNK
+500 TKTDGSKETINK
-512 LWLFGSAT
+512 LWLFGTAT
-520 PLKNYTATMPLAFS
+520 PVKNYTATMPLAFS

-580 TVTVANFANV
+580 TITVANFANV

-612 QWEVTDPGFY
+612 QWEVTEEGNY
-622 RITVDVNNMKVTFTK
+622 KIIVDVNTMRVTFIK

>member
-24 AVVSIGTACSSDDVI
+24 AVVSMGTACSSDDVI

-91 NYKYIWTVGDNLY
+91 NYKYIWTVGDYLY

-234 SLTQSVK
+234 SLTQCVK
-241 KGAFDGYYDGA
+241 KGEYDGYYDGA

-272 LSDRDPQSFGKGVIY
+272 LSDKDPQSFGKGVIY

-323 NFDAKSENNYYNLG
+323 NFDAKAENNYYNLG

-401 QIYSPSSPDANY
+401 QMYSPSSPDAIY
-413 QTPSRGN
+413 QAPSRSN

-468 LVNAGVNKITVNV
+468 VVNAGVNKITVNV

-622 RITVDVNNMKVTFTK
+622 RIIVDVNNMKVTFTK

>member
-1 MNKTNK
+1 
-7 TKSRKM
+7 M
-13 KKLTVKLLMAL
+13 KNLIVKLMLL
-24 AVVSIGTACSSDDVI
+24 IAVVTMWTACSSDIVDGI
-39 EGAQTT
+39 QPT
-45 EQNSNVVTI
+45 EQNKGVVTI
-54 HVSNPQKPGTRAT
+54 HVSNPAQGPLTRAT

-80 AVTYPTTGKIT
+80 AITYPTTGKIL
-91 NYKYIWTVGDNLY
+91 NYKYIWSVGDKLY
-104 TYDPIKDFVSTFV
+104 TYDPIKDFVSTFI
-117 CQSVDENG
+117 CQSVEGD
-125 AGATFTSTDAKWSTG
+125 AGATFTSTDAKWTTG
-140 NTIYLFASKEKPTVT
+140 STIYLIAARDVPTVT
-155 NHNEVNF
+155 NKTDVSFN
-162 YYINPANAGFAWG
+162 YINPSNAGFAWG
-175 DADKNTA
+175 DTGDSKA
-182 VLTNTNFTGIGKIDK
+182 VLTNTNFTSVGKIDK
-197 CPELANNGSPVRMEC
+197 CPELANNGNPVRMEC

-241 KGAFDGYYDGA
+241 KGSYDGYYDGA

-272 LSDRDPQSFGKGVIY
+272 LSNKNPESFGKGVIY
-287 MPLVETKYDKVTI
+287 MPLVETTYDKVTI
-300 SLIGKNKNMEGDVT
+300 HLIGKNKNKEGDVT

-323 NFDAKSENNYYNLG
+323 NFDATTDNNYYNLG
-337 DMAKWTK
+337 DIAKWPK

-358 GWAQSTVR
+358 GWAHSTVR

-401 QIYSPSSPDANY
+401 QMYSPSTPDAIY
-413 QTPSRGN
+413 QAVGRSE

-428 NNGLYEGAGLMRKS
+428 NNGLYEGAGLMRKT
-442 GNDTDRE
+442 GNNTDRE
-449 TTSYYSTYDNSLR
+449 TTAYYSTYDNTLR
-462 GDDTWK
+462 SDDTWK
-468 LVNAGVNKITVNV
+468 VVNAGVNKITVNV

-500 TKSDGSKETVNK
+500 TKTDGSKESINK
-512 LWLFGSAT
+512 LWLFGTAT
-520 PLKNYTATMPLAFS
+520 PVKNYTATMPLAFS

-612 QWEVTDPGFY
+612 QWEVTEEGNY
-622 RITVDVNNMKVTFTK
+622 KIIVDVNTMRVTFIK

>member
-1 MNKTNK
+1 
-7 TKSRKM
+7 M
-13 KKLTVKLLMAL
+13 KNLIVKLMLL
-24 AVVSIGTACSSDDVI
+24 IAVVTMWAACSSDIVDGI
-39 EGAQTT
+39 QPT
-45 EQNSNVVTI
+45 EQNKGVVTI
-54 HVSNPQKPGTRAT
+54 HVSNPAQGPLTRAT

-80 AVTYPTTGKIT
+80 AITYPTTGKIT
-91 NYKYIWTVGDNLY
+91 NYKYIWSVGDKLY
-104 TYDPIKDFVSTFV
+104 TYDPIKDFVSTFI
-117 CQSVDENG
+117 CQSVEGD
-125 AGATFTSTDAKWSTG
+125 AGATFTSTDAKWTTG
-140 NTIYLFASKEKPTVT
+140 STIYLIAARDVPTVT
-155 NHNEVNF
+155 NKTDVSFN
-162 YYINPANAGFAWG
+162 YINPSNAGFAWG
-175 DADKNTA
+175 DTGDSKA
-182 VLTNTNFTGIGKIDK
+182 VLTNTNFTGVGKIDK
-197 CPELANNGSPVRMEC
+197 CPELANNGNPVRMEC

-241 KGAFDGYYDGA
+241 KGSYDGYYDGA

-272 LSDRDPQSFGKGVIY
+272 LSNKNPESFGKGVIY

-300 SLIGKNKNMEGDVT
+300 HLIGKNKNKEGDVT

-323 NFDAKSENNYYNLG
+323 NFDATTDNNYYNLG
-337 DMAKWTK
+337 DIAKWPK

-358 GWAQSTVR
+358 GWAHSTVR

-401 QIYSPSSPDANY
+401 QMYSPSTPDAIY
-413 QTPSRGN
+413 QAVGRSE

-428 NNGLYEGAGLMRKS
+428 NNGLYEGAGLMRKT
-442 GNDTDRE
+442 GNNTDRE
-449 TTSYYSTYDNSLR
+449 TTAYYSTYDNTLR
-462 GDDTWK
+462 SDDTWK
-468 LVNAGVNKITVNV
+468 VVNAGVNKITVNV

-500 TKSDGSKETVNK
+500 TKMDGSKESINK
-512 LWLFGSAT
+512 LWLFGTAT
-520 PLKNYTATMPLAFS
+520 PVKNYTATMPLAFS

-580 TVTVANFANV
+580 TVTVANFVNV
-590 HPTPIKTDG
+590 HPTPIKMDG

-612 QWEVTDPGFY
+612 QWEVTEEGNY
-622 RITVDVNNMKVTFTK
+622 KIIVDVNTMRVTFIK

>member
-1 MNKTNK
+1 
-7 TKSRKM
+7 M
-13 KKLTVKLLMAL
+13 KNLIVKLMLL
-24 AVVSIGTACSSDDVI
+24 IAVVTMWTACSSDIVDGI
-39 EGAQTT
+39 QPT
-45 EQNSNVVTI
+45 EQNKGVVTI
-54 HVSNPQKPGTRAT
+54 HVSNPAQGPLTRAT

-80 AVTYPTTGKIT
+80 AITYPTTGKIT
-91 NYKYIWTVGDNLY
+91 NYKYIWSVGDKLY

-117 CQSVDENG
+117 CQSVEGD
-125 AGATFTSTDAKWSTG
+125 AGATFTSTDAKWTTG
-140 NTIYLFASKEKPTVT
+140 STIYLIAARDVPTVT
-155 NHNEVNF
+155 NKTDVSFN
-162 YYINPANAGFAWG
+162 YINPSNAGFAWG
-175 DADKNTA
+175 DTGDSKA
-182 VLTNTNFTGIGKIDK
+182 VLTNTNFTGVGKIDK
-197 CPELANNGSPVRMEC
+197 CPELANNGNPVRMEC

-241 KGAFDGYYDGA
+241 KGSYDGYYDGA

-272 LSDRDPQSFGKGVIY
+272 LSNKNPESFGKGVIY
-287 MPLVETKYDKVTI
+287 MPLVETTYDKVTI
-300 SLIGKNKNMEGDVT
+300 HLIGKNKNKEGDVT

-323 NFDAKSENNYYNLG
+323 NFDATTDNNYYNLG
-337 DMAKWTK
+337 DIAKWPK

-358 GWAQSTVR
+358 GWAHSTVR

-401 QIYSPSSPDANY
+401 QMYSPSTPDAIY
-413 QTPSRGN
+413 QAVGRSE

-428 NNGLYEGAGLMRKS
+428 NNGLYEGAGLMRKT
-442 GNDTDRE
+442 GNNTDRE
-449 TTSYYSTYDNSLR
+449 TTAYYSTYDNTLR
-462 GDDTWK
+462 SDDTWK
-468 LVNAGVNKITVNV
+468 VVNAGVNKITVNV

-500 TKSDGSKETVNK
+500 TKTDGSKESINK
-512 LWLFGSAT
+512 LWLFGTAT
-520 PLKNYTATMPLAFS
+520 PVKNYTATMPLAFS

-590 HPTPIKTDG
+590 HHTPIKTDG

-612 QWEVTDPGFY
+612 QWEVTEEGNY
-622 RITVDVNNMKVTFTK
+622 KIIVDVNTMGVTFIK

>member
-1 MNKTNK
+1 
-7 TKSRKM
+7 M
-13 KKLTVKLLMAL
+13 KNLIVKLMLL
-24 AVVSIGTACSSDDVI
+24 IAVVTMWTACSSDIVDGI
-39 EGAQTT
+39 QPT
-45 EQNSNVVTI
+45 EQNKGVVTI
-54 HVSNPQKPGTRAT
+54 HVSNPAQGPLTRAT

-80 AVTYPTTGKIT
+80 AITYPTTGKIT
-91 NYKYIWTVGDNLY
+91 NYKYIWSVGDKLY
-104 TYDPIKDFVSTFV
+104 TYDPIKDFVSTFI
-117 CQSVDENG
+117 CQSVEGD
-125 AGATFTSTDAKWSTG
+125 AGATFTSTDAKWTTG
-140 NTIYLFASKEKPTVT
+140 STIYLIAARDVPTVT
-155 NHNEVNF
+155 NKTDVSFN
-162 YYINPANAGFAWG
+162 YINPSNAGFAWG
-175 DADKNTA
+175 DTGDSKA
-182 VLTNTNFTGIGKIDK
+182 VLTNTNFTGVGKIDK

-241 KGAFDGYYDGA
+241 KGSYDGYYDGA

-272 LSDRDPQSFGKGVIY
+272 LSNKNPESFGKGVIY
-287 MPLVETKYDKVTI
+287 MPLVETTYDKVTI
-300 SLIGKNKNMEGDVT
+300 HLIGKNKNKEGDVT

-323 NFDAKSENNYYNLG
+323 NFDATTDNNYYNLG
-337 DMAKWTK
+337 DIAKWPK

-358 GWAQSTVR
+358 GWAHSTVR

-401 QIYSPSSPDANY
+401 QMYSPSTPDAIY
-413 QTPSRGN
+413 QAVGRSE

-428 NNGLYEGAGLMRKS
+428 NNGLYEGAGLMRKT
-442 GNDTDRE
+442 GNNTDRE
-449 TTSYYSTYDNSLR
+449 TTAYYSTYDNTLR
-462 GDDTWK
+462 SDDTWK
-468 LVNAGVNKITVNV
+468 VVNAGVNKITVNV

-500 TKSDGSKETVNK
+500 TKTDGSKETINK
-512 LWLFGSAT
+512 LWLFGTAT
-520 PLKNYTATMPLAFS
+520 PVKNYTATMPLAFS

-568 TSYLMPENGVTT
+568 TSYLMPENGITT

-612 QWEVTDPGFY
+612 QWEVTEEGNY
-622 RITVDVNNMKVTFTK
+622 KIIVDVNTMRVTFIK

>member
-1 MNKTNK
+1 
-7 TKSRKM
+7 M
-13 KKLTVKLLMAL
+13 KNLIVKLMLL
-24 AVVSIGTACSSDDVI
+24 IAVVTMWTACSSDIVDGI
-39 EGAQTT
+39 QPT
-45 EQNSNVVTI
+45 EQNKGVVTI
-54 HVSNPQKPGTRAT
+54 HVSNPAQGPLTRAT

-80 AVTYPTTGKIT
+80 AITYPTTGKIT
-91 NYKYIWTVGDNLY
+91 NYKYIWSVGDKLY
-104 TYDPIKDFVSTFV
+104 TYDPIKDFVSTFI
-117 CQSVDENG
+117 CQSVEGD
-125 AGATFTSTDAKWSTG
+125 AGATFTSTDAKWTTG
-140 NTIYLFASKEKPTVT
+140 STIYLIAARDVPTVT
-155 NHNEVNF
+155 NKTDVSFN
-162 YYINPANAGFAWG
+162 YINPSNAGFAWG
-175 DADKNTA
+175 DTGDSKA
-182 VLTNTNFTGIGKIDK
+182 VLTNTNFTGVGKIDK

-241 KGAFDGYYDGA
+241 KGSYDGYYDGA

-272 LSDRDPQSFGKGVIY
+272 LSNKNPESFGKGVIY
-287 MPLVETKYDKVTI
+287 MPLVETTYDKVTI
-300 SLIGKNKNMEGDVT
+300 HLIGKNKNKEGDVT

-323 NFDAKSENNYYNLG
+323 NFDATTDNNYYNLG
-337 DMAKWTK
+337 DIAKWPK

-358 GWAQSTVR
+358 GWAHSTVR

-375 TAKMKNEGN
+375 TVKMKNEGN

-401 QIYSPSSPDANY
+401 QMYSPSTPDAIY
-413 QTPSRGN
+413 QAVGRSE

-428 NNGLYEGAGLMRKS
+428 NNGLYEGAGLMRKT
-442 GNDTDRE
+442 GNNTDRE
-449 TTSYYSTYDNSLR
+449 TTAYYSTYDNTLR
-462 GDDTWK
+462 SDDTWK
-468 LVNAGVNKITVNV
+468 VVNAGVNKITVNV

-500 TKSDGSKETVNK
+500 TKMDGSKESINK
-512 LWLFGSAT
+512 LWLFGTAT
-520 PLKNYTATMPLAFS
+520 PVKNYTATMPLAFS

-599 SSMKMIVGTNQDN
+599 SSMKMIVGANQDN
-612 QWEVTDPGFY
+612 QWEVTEEGNY
-622 RITVDVNNMKVTFTK
+622 KIIVDVNTMRVTFIK

>member
-1 MNKTNK
+1 M
-7 TKSRKM
+7 
-13 KKLTVKLLMAL
+13 LLI
-24 AVVSIGTACSSDDVI
+24 AVVTMWTACSSDIVDGI
-39 EGAQTT
+39 QPT
-45 EQNSNVVTI
+45 EQNKGVVTI
-54 HVSNPQKPGTRAT
+54 HVSNPAQGPLTRAT

-80 AVTYPTTGKIT
+80 AITYPTTGKIT
-91 NYKYIWTVGDNLY
+91 NYKYIWSVGDKLY
-104 TYDPIKDFVSTFV
+104 TYDPIKDFVSTFI
-117 CQSVDENG
+117 CQSVEGD
-125 AGATFTSTDAKWSTG
+125 AGATFTSTDAKWTTG
-140 NTIYLFASKEKPTVT
+140 STIYLIAARDVPTVT
-155 NHNEVNF
+155 NKTDVSFN
-162 YYINPANAGFAWG
+162 YINPSNAGFAWG
-175 DADKNTA
+175 DTGDSKA
-182 VLTNTNFTGIGKIDK
+182 VLTNTNFTGVGKIDK
-197 CPELANNGSPVRMEC
+197 CPELANNGNPVRMEC

-241 KGAFDGYYDGA
+241 KGSYDGYYDGA

-272 LSDRDPQSFGKGVIY
+272 LSNKNPESFGKGVIY
-287 MPLVETKYDKVTI
+287 MPLVETTYDKVTI
-300 SLIGKNKNMEGDVT
+300 HLIGKNKNKEGDVT

-323 NFDAKSENNYYNLG
+323 NFDATTDNNYYNLG
-337 DMAKWTK
+337 DIAKWPK

-358 GWAQSTVR
+358 GWAHSTVR

-401 QIYSPSSPDANY
+401 QMYSPSTPDAIY
-413 QTPSRGN
+413 QAVGRSE

-428 NNGLYEGAGLMRKS
+428 NNGLYEGAGLMRKT
-442 GNDTDRE
+442 GNNTDRE
-449 TTSYYSTYDNSLR
+449 TTAYYSTYDNTLR
-462 GDDTWK
+462 SDDTWK
-468 LVNAGVNKITVNV
+468 VVNAGVNKITVNV

-490 YTGTLPTLQI
+490 YIGTLPTLQI
-500 TKSDGSKETVNK
+500 TKTDGSKESINK
-512 LWLFGSAT
+512 LWLFGTAT
-520 PLKNYTATMPLAFS
+520 PVKNYTATMPLAFS

-612 QWEVTDPGFY
+612 QWEVTEEGNY
-622 RITVDVNNMKVTFTK
+622 KIIVDVNTMRVTFIK

>member
-1 MNKTNK
+1 
-7 TKSRKM
+7 M
-13 KKLTVKLLMAL
+13 KNLIVKLMLL
-24 AVVSIGTACSSDDVI
+24 IAVVTMWTACSSDIVDGI
-39 EGAQTT
+39 QPT
-45 EQNSNVVTI
+45 EQNKGVVTI
-54 HVSNPQKPGTRAT
+54 HVSNPAQGPLTRAT

-80 AVTYPTTGKIT
+80 AITYPTTGKIT
-91 NYKYIWTVGDNLY
+91 NYKYIWSVGDKLY

-117 CQSVDENG
+117 CQSVEGD
-125 AGATFTSTDAKWSTG
+125 AGATFTSTDAKWTTG
-140 NTIYLFASKEKPTVT
+140 STIYLIAARDVPTVT
-155 NHNEVNF
+155 NKTDVSFN
-162 YYINPANAGFAWG
+162 YINPSNAGFAWG
-175 DADKNTA
+175 DTGDSKA
-182 VLTNTNFTGIGKIDK
+182 VLTNTNFTGVGKIDK
-197 CPELANNGSPVRMEC
+197 CPELANNGNPVRMEC

-241 KGAFDGYYDGA
+241 KGSYDGYYDGA

-272 LSDRDPQSFGKGVIY
+272 LSNKNPESFGKGVIY
-287 MPLVETKYDKVTI
+287 MPLVETTYDKVTI
-300 SLIGKNKNMEGDVT
+300 HLIGKNKNKEGDVT

-323 NFDAKSENNYYNLG
+323 NFDATTDNNYYNLG
-337 DMAKWTK
+337 DIAKWPK

-358 GWAQSTVR
+358 GWAHSTVR

-401 QIYSPSSPDANY
+401 QMYSPSTPDAIY
-413 QTPSRGN
+413 QAVGRSE

-428 NNGLYEGAGLMRKS
+428 NNGLYEGAGLMRKT
-442 GNDTDRE
+442 GNNTDRE
-449 TTSYYSTYDNSLR
+449 TTAYYSTYDNTLR
-462 GDDTWK
+462 SDDTWK
-468 LVNAGVNKITVNV
+468 VVNAGVNKITVNV

-500 TKSDGSKETVNK
+500 TKTDGSKETINK
-512 LWLFGSAT
+512 LWLFGTAT
-520 PLKNYTATMPLAFS
+520 PVKNYTATMPLAFS

-612 QWEVTDPGFY
+612 QWEVTEEGNY
-622 RITVDVNNMKVTFTK
+622 KIIVDVNTMRVTFIK

>member
-1 MNKTNK
+1 
-7 TKSRKM
+7 M
-13 KKLTVKLLMAL
+13 KNLIVKLMLL
-24 AVVSIGTACSSDDVI
+24 IAVVTMWTACSSDIVDGI
-39 EGAQTT
+39 QPT
-45 EQNSNVVTI
+45 EQNKGVVTI
-54 HVSNPQKPGTRAT
+54 HVSNPAQGPLTRAT

-80 AVTYPTTGKIT
+80 AITYPTTGKIT
-91 NYKYIWTVGDNLY
+91 NYKYIWSVGDKLY
-104 TYDPIKDFVSTFV
+104 TYDPIKDFVSTFI
-117 CQSVDENG
+117 CQSVEGD
-125 AGATFTSTDAKWSTG
+125 AGATFTSTDAKWTTG
-140 NTIYLFASKEKPTVT
+140 STIYLIAARDVPTVT
-155 NHNEVNF
+155 NKTDVSFN
-162 YYINPANAGFAWG
+162 YINPSNAGFAWG
-175 DADKNTA
+175 DTGDSKA
-182 VLTNTNFTGIGKIDK
+182 VLTNTNFTGVGKIDK
-197 CPELANNGSPVRMEC
+197 CPELANNGNPVRMEC

-241 KGAFDGYYDGA
+241 KGSYDGYYDGA

-272 LSDRDPQSFGKGVIY
+272 LSNKNPESFGKGVIY

-300 SLIGKNKNMEGDVT
+300 HLIGKNKNKEGDVT

-323 NFDAKSENNYYNLG
+323 NFDATTDNNYYNLG
-337 DMAKWTK
+337 DIAKWPK

-358 GWAQSTVR
+358 GWAHSTVR

-394 GSGNTPT
+394 GVGNTPT
-401 QIYSPSSPDANY
+401 QMYSPSTPDAIY
-413 QTPSRGN
+413 QAVGRSE

-428 NNGLYEGAGLMRKS
+428 NNGLYEGAGLMRKT
-442 GNDTDRE
+442 GNNTDRE
-449 TTSYYSTYDNSLR
+449 TTAYYSTYDNTLR
-462 GDDTWK
+462 SDDTWK
-468 LVNAGVNKITVNV
+468 VANAGVNKITVNV

-500 TKSDGSKETVNK
+500 TKTDGSKESINK
-512 LWLFGSAT
+512 LWLFGTAT
-520 PLKNYTATMPLAFS
+520 PVKNYTATMPLAFS

-568 TSYLMPENGVTT
+568 TSYLMPENGITT

-612 QWEVTDPGFY
+612 QWEVTEEGNY
-622 RITVDVNNMKVTFTK
+622 KIIVDVNTMRVTFIK

>member
-1 MNKTNK
+1 M
-7 TKSRKM
+7 
-13 KKLTVKLLMAL
+13 LLI
-24 AVVSIGTACSSDDVI
+24 AVVTMWTACSSDIVDGI
-39 EGAQTT
+39 QPT
-45 EQNSNVVTI
+45 EQNKGVVTI
-54 HVSNPQKPGTRAT
+54 HVSNPAQGPLTRAT

-80 AVTYPTTGKIT
+80 AITYPTTGKIT
-91 NYKYIWTVGDNLY
+91 NYKYIWSVGDKLY
-104 TYDPIKDFVSTFV
+104 TYDPIKDFVSTFI
-117 CQSVDENG
+117 CQSVEGN
-125 AGATFTSTDAKWSTG
+125 AGATFTSTDAKWTTG
-140 NTIYLFASKEKPTVT
+140 STIYLIAARDVPTVT
-155 NHNEVNF
+155 NKTDVSFN
-162 YYINPANAGFAWG
+162 YINPSNAGFAWG
-175 DADKNTA
+175 DTGDSKA
-182 VLTNTNFTGIGKIDK
+182 VLTNTNFTGVGKIDK
-197 CPELANNGSPVRMEC
+197 CPELANNGNPVRMEC

-241 KGAFDGYYDGA
+241 KGSYDGYYDGA

-272 LSDRDPQSFGKGVIY
+272 LSNKNPESFGKGVIY

-300 SLIGKNKNMEGDVT
+300 HLIGKNKNKEGDVT

-323 NFDAKSENNYYNLG
+323 NFDATTDNNYYNLG
-337 DMAKWTK
+337 DIAKWPK

-358 GWAQSTVR
+358 GWAHSTVR

-401 QIYSPSSPDANY
+401 QMYSPSTPDAIY
-413 QTPSRGN
+413 QAVGRSE

-428 NNGLYEGAGLMRKS
+428 NNGLYEGAGLMRKT
-442 GNDTDRE
+442 GNNTDRE
-449 TTSYYSTYDNSLR
+449 TTAYYSTYDNTLR
-462 GDDTWK
+462 SDDTWK
-468 LVNAGVNKITVNV
+468 VVNAGVNKITVNV

-500 TKSDGSKETVNK
+500 TKTDGSKETVNK
-512 LWLFGSAT
+512 LWLFGTAT
-520 PLKNYTATMPLAFS
+520 PVKNYTATMPLAFS

-568 TSYLMPENGVTT
+568 TSYLMPENGITT

-612 QWEVTDPGFY
+612 QWEVTEEGNY
-622 RITVDVNNMKVTFTK
+622 KIIVDVNTMKVTFIK

>member
-1 MNKTNK
+1 M
-7 TKSRKM
+7 
-13 KKLTVKLLMAL
+13 LLI
-24 AVVSIGTACSSDDVI
+24 AVVTMWTACSSDIVDGI
-39 EGAQTT
+39 QPT
-45 EQNSNVVTI
+45 EQNKGVVTI
-54 HVSNPQKPGTRAT
+54 HVSNPAQGPLTRAT

-80 AVTYPTTGKIT
+80 AITYPTTGKIL
-91 NYKYIWTVGDNLY
+91 NYKYIWSVGDKLY
-104 TYDPIKDFVSTFV
+104 TYDPIKDFVSTFI
-117 CQSVDENG
+117 CQSVEGD
-125 AGATFTSTDAKWSTG
+125 AGATFTSTDAKWTTG
-140 NTIYLFASKEKPTVT
+140 STIYLIAARDVPTVT
-155 NHNEVNF
+155 NKTDVSFN
-162 YYINPANAGFAWG
+162 YINPSNAGFAWG
-175 DADKNTA
+175 DTGDSKA
-182 VLTNTNFTGIGKIDK
+182 VLTNTNFTGVGKIDK
-197 CPELANNGSPVRMEC
+197 CPELANNGNPVRMEC

-241 KGAFDGYYDGA
+241 KGSYDGYYDGA

-272 LSDRDPQSFGKGVIY
+272 LSNKNPESFGKGVIY
-287 MPLVETKYDKVTI
+287 MPLVETTYDKVTI
-300 SLIGKNKNMEGDVT
+300 HLIGKNKNKEGDVT

-323 NFDAKSENNYYNLG
+323 NFDATTDNNYYNLG
-337 DMAKWTK
+337 DIAKWPK

-358 GWAQSTVR
+358 GWAHSTVR

-401 QIYSPSSPDANY
+401 QMYSPSTPDAIY
-413 QTPSRGN
+413 QAVGRSE

-428 NNGLYEGAGLMRKS
+428 NNGLYEGAGLMRKT
-442 GNDTDRE
+442 GNNTDRE
-449 TTSYYSTYDNSLR
+449 TTAYYSTYDNTLR
-462 GDDTWK
+462 SDDTWK
-468 LVNAGVNKITVNV
+468 VVNAGVNKITVNV
-481 RTNKVTVEP
+481 RTNKVTLEP

-500 TKSDGSKETVNK
+500 TKTDGSKETINK
-512 LWLFGSAT
+512 LWLFGTAT
-520 PLKNYTATMPLAFS
+520 PVKNYTATMPLAFS
-534 YNAADDPNHFVW
+534 YNVADDPNHFVW
-546 EGHLTKGYLK
+546 EGHLTKGYIK

-568 TSYLMPENGVTT
+568 TSYLMPENGITT

-612 QWEVTDPGFY
+612 QWEVTEEGNY
-622 RITVDVNNMKVTFTK
+622 KIIVDVNTMRVTFIK

>member
-1 MNKTNK
+1 
-7 TKSRKM
+7 M
-13 KKLTVKLLMAL
+13 KNLIVKLMLL
-24 AVVSIGTACSSDDVI
+24 ITVVTMWTACSSDIVDGI
-39 EGAQTT
+39 QPT
-45 EQNSNVVTI
+45 EQNKGVVTI
-54 HVSNPQKPGTRAT
+54 HVSNPAQGPLTRAT

-80 AVTYPTTGKIT
+80 AITYPTTGKIT
-91 NYKYIWTVGDNLY
+91 NYKYIWSVGDKLY
-104 TYDPIKDFVSTFV
+104 TYDPIKDFVSTFI
-117 CQSVDENG
+117 CQSVEGD
-125 AGATFTSTDAKWSTG
+125 AGATFTSTDAKWTTG
-140 NTIYLFASKEKPTVT
+140 STIYLIAARDVPTVT
-155 NHNEVNF
+155 NKTDVSFN
-162 YYINPANAGFAWG
+162 YINPSNAGFAWG
-175 DADKNTA
+175 DTGDSKA
-182 VLTNTNFTGIGKIDK
+182 VLTNTNFTGVGKIDK
-197 CPELANNGSPVRMEC
+197 CPELANNGNPVRMEC

-241 KGAFDGYYDGA
+241 KGSYDGYYDGA

-272 LSDRDPQSFGKGVIY
+272 LSNKNPESFGKGVIY
-287 MPLVETKYDKVTI
+287 MPLVETTYDKVTI
-300 SLIGKNKNMEGDVT
+300 HLIGKNKNKEGDVT

-323 NFDAKSENNYYNLG
+323 NFDATTDNNYYNLG
-337 DMAKWTK
+337 DIAKWPK

-358 GWAQSTVR
+358 GWAHSTVR

-394 GSGNTPT
+394 GVGNTPT
-401 QIYSPSSPDANY
+401 QMYSPSSPDAIY
-413 QTPSRGN
+413 QTPSRSE

-428 NNGLYEGAGLMRKS
+428 NNGLYEGAGLMRKT
-442 GNDTDRE
+442 GNNTDRE
-449 TTSYYSTYDNSLR
+449 TTAYYSTYDNTLR
-462 GDDTWK
+462 SDDTWK
-468 LVNAGVNKITVNV
+468 VVNAGVNKITVNV

-500 TKSDGSKETVNK
+500 IKTDGSKESINK
-512 LWLFGSAT
+512 LWLFGTAT

-612 QWEVTDPGFY
+612 QWEVTEEGNY
-622 RITVDVNNMKVTFTK
+622 KIIVDVNTMKVTFIK

>member
-1 MNKTNK
+1 
-7 TKSRKM
+7 M
-13 KKLTVKLLMAL
+13 KNLIVKLMLL
-24 AVVSIGTACSSDDVI
+24 IAVVTMWTACSSDIVDGI
-39 EGAQTT
+39 QPT
-45 EQNSNVVTI
+45 EQNKGVVTI
-54 HVSNPQKPGTRAT
+54 HVSNPAQGPLTRAT

-80 AVTYPTTGKIT
+80 AITYPTTGKIL
-91 NYKYIWTVGDNLY
+91 NYKYIWSVGDKLY
-104 TYDPIKDFVSTFV
+104 TYDPIKDFVSTFI
-117 CQSVDENG
+117 CQSVEGD
-125 AGATFTSTDAKWSTG
+125 AGATFTSTDAKWTTG
-140 NTIYLFASKEKPTVT
+140 STIYLIAARDVPTVT
-155 NHNEVNF
+155 NKTDVSFN
-162 YYINPANAGFAWG
+162 YINPSNAGFAWG
-175 DADKNTA
+175 DTGDSKA
-182 VLTNTNFTGIGKIDK
+182 VLTNTNFTGVGKIDK
-197 CPELANNGSPVRMEC
+197 CPELANNGNPVRMEC

-241 KGAFDGYYDGA
+241 KGSYDGYYDGA

-272 LSDRDPQSFGKGVIY
+272 LSNKNPESFGKGVIY
-287 MPLVETKYDKVTI
+287 MPLVETTYDKVTI
-300 SLIGKNKNMEGDVT
+300 HLIGKNKNKEGDVT

-323 NFDAKSENNYYNLG
+323 NFDATTDNNYYNLG
-337 DMAKWTK
+337 DIAKWPK

-358 GWAQSTVR
+358 GWAHSTVR

-401 QIYSPSSPDANY
+401 QMYSPSTPDAIY
-413 QTPSRGN
+413 QAVGRSE

-428 NNGLYEGAGLMRKS
+428 NNGLYEGAGLMRKT
-442 GNDTDRE
+442 GNNTDRE
-449 TTSYYSTYDNSLR
+449 TTAYYSTYDNTLR
-462 GDDTWK
+462 SDDTWK
-468 LVNAGVNKITVNV
+468 VVNAGVNKITVNV

-500 TKSDGSKETVNK
+500 TKTDGSKESINK
-512 LWLFGSAT
+512 LWLFGTAT
-520 PLKNYTATMPLAFS
+520 PVKNYTATMPLAFS

-590 HPTPIKTDG
+590 HPTPIKMDG
-599 SSMKMIVGTNQDN
+599 SSMKMIVGTIQDN
-612 QWEVTDPGFY
+612 QWEVTEEGNY
-622 RITVDVNNMKVTFTK
+622 KIIVDVNTMRVTFIK

>member
-1 MNKTNK
+1 MNKIKN
-7 TKSRKM
+7 
-13 KKLTVKLLMAL
+13 LIVKLMLL
-24 AVVSIGTACSSDDVI
+24 IAVVTMWIACSSDIVDGI
-39 EGAQTT
+39 QPT
-45 EQNSNVVTI
+45 EQNKGVVTI
-54 HVSNPQKPGTRAT
+54 HVSNPAQGPLTRAT

-80 AVTYPTTGKIT
+80 AITYPTTGKIT
-91 NYKYIWTVGDNLY
+91 NYKYIWSVGDKLY

-117 CQSVDENG
+117 CQSVEGD
-125 AGATFTSTDAKWSTG
+125 AGATFTSTDAKWTTG
-140 NTIYLFASKEKPTVT
+140 STIYLIAARDVPTVT
-155 NHNEVNF
+155 NKTDVSFN
-162 YYINPANAGFAWG
+162 YINPANAGFAWG
-175 DADKNTA
+175 DTGDSKA
-182 VLTNTNFTGIGKIDK
+182 VLTNTNFTGVGKIDK
-197 CPELANNGSPVRMEC
+197 CPELANNGNPVRMEC

-241 KGAFDGYYDGA
+241 KGSYDGYYDGA

-272 LSDRDPQSFGKGVIY
+272 LSNKNPESFGKGVIY

-300 SLIGKNKNMEGDVT
+300 HLIGKNKNKEGDVT

-323 NFDAKSENNYYNLG
+323 NFDATTDNNYYNLG
-337 DMAKWTK
+337 DIAKWPK

-358 GWAQSTVR
+358 GWAHSTVR

-401 QIYSPSSPDANY
+401 QMYSPSTPDAIY
-413 QTPSRGN
+413 QAVGRSE

-428 NNGLYEGAGLMRKS
+428 NNGLYEGAGLMRKT
-442 GNDTDRE
+442 GNNTDRE
-449 TTSYYSTYDNSLR
+449 TTAYYSTYDNTLR
-462 GDDTWK
+462 SDDTWK
-468 LVNAGVNKITVNV
+468 VVNAGVNKITVNV

-500 TKSDGSKETVNK
+500 TKTDGSKESINK
-512 LWLFGSAT
+512 LWLFGTAT
-520 PLKNYTATMPLAFS
+520 PVKNYTATMPLAFS

-580 TVTVANFANV
+580 TITVANFANV

-612 QWEVTDPGFY
+612 QWEVTEEGNY
-622 RITVDVNNMKVTFTK
+622 KIIVDVNTMEVTFIK

>member
-1 MNKTNK
+1 MNK
-7 TKSRKM
+7 M
-13 KKLTVKLLMAL
+13 KNLIVKLMLL
-24 AVVSIGTACSSDDVI
+24 IAVVTMWTACSSDIVDGI
-39 EGAQTT
+39 QPT
-45 EQNSNVVTI
+45 EQNKGVVTI
-54 HVSNPQKPGTRAT
+54 HVSNPAQGPLTRAT

-80 AVTYPTTGKIT
+80 AITYPTTGKIL
-91 NYKYIWTVGDNLY
+91 NYKYIWSVGDKLY
-104 TYDPIKDFVSTFV
+104 TYDPIKDFVSTFI
-117 CQSVDENG
+117 CQSVEGD
-125 AGATFTSTDAKWSTG
+125 AGATFTSTDAKWTTG
-140 NTIYLFASKEKPTVT
+140 STIYLIAARDVPTVT
-155 NHNEVNF
+155 NKTDVSFN
-162 YYINPANAGFAWG
+162 YINPSNAGFAWG
-175 DADKNTA
+175 DTGDSKA
-182 VLTNTNFTGIGKIDK
+182 VLTNTNFTGVGKIDK
-197 CPELANNGSPVRMEC
+197 CPELANNGNPVRMEC

-241 KGAFDGYYDGA
+241 KGSYDGYYDGA

-272 LSDRDPQSFGKGVIY
+272 LSNKNPESFGKGVIY
-287 MPLVETKYDKVTI
+287 MPLVETTYDKVTI
-300 SLIGKNKNMEGDVT
+300 HLIGKNKNKEGDVT

-323 NFDAKSENNYYNLG
+323 NFDATTDNNYYNLG
-337 DMAKWTK
+337 DIAKWPK

-358 GWAQSTVR
+358 GWAHSTVR

-375 TAKMKNEGN
+375 TVKMKNEGN

-401 QIYSPSSPDANY
+401 QMYSPSTPDAIY
-413 QTPSRGN
+413 QAVGRSE

-428 NNGLYEGAGLMRKS
+428 NNGLYEGAGLMRKT
-442 GNDTDRE
+442 GNNTDRE
-449 TTSYYSTYDNSLR
+449 TTAYYSTYDNTLR
-462 GDDTWK
+462 SDDTWK
-468 LVNAGVNKITVNV
+468 VVNAGVNKITVNV

-500 TKSDGSKETVNK
+500 TKTDGSKESINK
-512 LWLFGSAT
+512 LWLFGTAT
-520 PLKNYTATMPLAFS
+520 PVKNYTATMPLAFS

-612 QWEVTDPGFY
+612 QWEVTEEGNY
-622 RITVDVNNMKVTFTK
+622 KIIVDVNTMRVTFIK

>member
-1 MNKTNK
+1 
-7 TKSRKM
+7 M
-13 KKLTVKLLMAL
+13 KNLIVKLMLL
-24 AVVSIGTACSSDDVI
+24 IAVVTMWTACSSDIVDGI
-39 EGAQTT
+39 QPT
-45 EQNSNVVTI
+45 EQNKGVVTI
-54 HVSNPQKPGTRAT
+54 HVSNPAQGPLTRAT

-80 AVTYPTTGKIT
+80 AITYPTTGKIL
-91 NYKYIWTVGDNLY
+91 NYKYIWSVGDKLY

-117 CQSVDENG
+117 CQSVEGD
-125 AGATFTSTDAKWSTG
+125 AGATFTSTDAKWTTG
-140 NTIYLFASKEKPTVT
+140 STIYLIAARDVPTVT
-155 NHNEVNF
+155 NKTDVSFN
-162 YYINPANAGFAWG
+162 YINPSNAGFAWG
-175 DADKNTA
+175 DTSDSKA
-182 VLTNTNFTGIGKIDK
+182 VLTNTNFTGVGKIDK
-197 CPELANNGSPVRMEC
+197 CPELANNGNPVRMEC

-241 KGAFDGYYDGA
+241 KVSYDGYYDGA

-272 LSDRDPQSFGKGVIY
+272 LSNKNPESFGKGVIY
-287 MPLVETKYDKVTI
+287 MPLVETTYDKVTI
-300 SLIGKNKNMEGDVT
+300 HLIGKNKNKEGDVT

-323 NFDAKSENNYYNLG
+323 NFDATTDNNYYNLG
-337 DMAKWTK
+337 DIAKWPK

-358 GWAQSTVR
+358 GWAHSTVR

-401 QIYSPSSPDANY
+401 QMYSPSTPDAIY
-413 QTPSRGN
+413 QAVGRSE

-428 NNGLYEGAGLMRKS
+428 NNGLYEGAGLMRKT
-442 GNDTDRE
+442 GNNTDRE
-449 TTSYYSTYDNSLR
+449 TTAYYSTYDNTLR
-462 GDDTWK
+462 SDDTWK
-468 LVNAGVNKITVNV
+468 VVNAGVNKITVNV

-500 TKSDGSKETVNK
+500 TKTDGSKETINK
-512 LWLFGSAT
+512 LWLFGTAT
-520 PLKNYTATMPLAFS
+520 PVKNYTATMPLAFS

-580 TVTVANFANV
+580 TITVANFANV

-612 QWEVTDPGFY
+612 QWEVTEEGNY
-622 RITVDVNNMKVTFTK
+622 KIIVDVNTMRVTFIK

>member
-1 MNKTNK
+1 M
-7 TKSRKM
+7 
-13 KKLTVKLLMAL
+13 LLI
-24 AVVSIGTACSSDDVI
+24 AVVTMWTACSSDIVDGI
-39 EGAQTT
+39 QPT
-45 EQNSNVVTI
+45 EQNKGVVTI
-54 HVSNPQKPGTRAT
+54 HVSNPAQGPLTRAT

-80 AVTYPTTGKIT
+80 AITYPTTGKIT
-91 NYKYIWTVGDNLY
+91 NYKYIWSVGDKLY
-104 TYDPIKDFVSTFV
+104 TYDPIKDFVSTFI
-117 CQSVDENG
+117 CQSVEGD
-125 AGATFTSTDAKWSTG
+125 AGATFTSTDAKWTTG
-140 NTIYLFASKEKPTVT
+140 STIYLIAARDVPTVT
-155 NHNEVNF
+155 NKTDVSFN
-162 YYINPANAGFAWG
+162 YINPSNAGFAWG
-175 DADKNTA
+175 DTGDSKA
-182 VLTNTNFTGIGKIDK
+182 VLTNTNFTGVGKIDK
-197 CPELANNGSPVRMEC
+197 CPELANNGNPVRMEC

-241 KGAFDGYYDGA
+241 KGSYDGYYDGA

-272 LSDRDPQSFGKGVIY
+272 LSNKNPESFGKGVIY
-287 MPLVETKYDKVTI
+287 MPLVETTYDKVTI
-300 SLIGKNKNMEGDVT
+300 HLIGKSKNKEGDVT

-323 NFDAKSENNYYNLG
+323 NFDATTDNNYYNLG
-337 DMAKWTK
+337 DIAKWPK

-358 GWAQSTVR
+358 GWAHSTVR

-384 GVFTYIGPAL
+384 GVFSYIGPAL
-394 GSGNTPT
+394 GVGNTPT
-401 QIYSPSSPDANY
+401 QMYSPSTPDAIY
-413 QTPSRGN
+413 QAVGRSE

-428 NNGLYEGAGLMRKS
+428 NNGLYEGAGLMRKT
-442 GNDTDRE
+442 GNNTDRE
-449 TTSYYSTYDNSLR
+449 TTAYYSTYDNTLR
-462 GDDTWK
+462 SDDTWK
-468 LVNAGVNKITVNV
+468 VVNAGVNKITVNV

-500 TKSDGSKETVNK
+500 TKTDGSKETINK
-512 LWLFGSAT
+512 LWLFGTAT
-520 PLKNYTATMPLAFS
+520 PVKNYTATMPLAFS

-612 QWEVTDPGFY
+612 QWEVTEEGNY
-622 RITVDVNNMKVTFTK
+622 KIIVDVNTMRVTFIK

>member
-1 MNKTNK
+1 M
-7 TKSRKM
+7 
-13 KKLTVKLLMAL
+13 LLI
-24 AVVSIGTACSSDDVI
+24 AVVTMWTACSSDIVDGI
-39 EGAQTT
+39 QPT
-45 EQNSNVVTI
+45 EQNKGVVTI
-54 HVSNPQKPGTRAT
+54 HVSNPAQGPLTRAT

-80 AVTYPTTGKIT
+80 AITYPTTGKIT
-91 NYKYIWTVGDNLY
+91 NYKYIWSVGDKLY
-104 TYDPIKDFVSTFV
+104 TYDPIKDFVSTFI
-117 CQSVDENG
+117 CQSVEGD
-125 AGATFTSTDAKWSTG
+125 AGATFTSTDAKWTTG
-140 NTIYLFASKEKPTVT
+140 STIYLIAARDVPTVT
-155 NHNEVNF
+155 NKTDVSFN
-162 YYINPANAGFAWG
+162 YINPSNAGFAWG
-175 DADKNTA
+175 DTGDSKA
-182 VLTNTNFTGIGKIDK
+182 VLTNTNFTGVGKIDK
-197 CPELANNGSPVRMEC
+197 CPELANNGNPVRMEC

-241 KGAFDGYYDGA
+241 KGSYDGYYDGA

-272 LSDRDPQSFGKGVIY
+272 LSNKNPESFGKGVIY

-300 SLIGKNKNMEGDVT
+300 HLIGKNKNKEGDVT

-323 NFDAKSENNYYNLG
+323 NFDATTDNNYYNLG
-337 DMAKWTK
+337 DIAKWPK

-358 GWAQSTVR
+358 GWAHSTVR

-401 QIYSPSSPDANY
+401 QMYSPSTPDAIY
-413 QTPSRGN
+413 QAVGRSE

-428 NNGLYEGAGLMRKS
+428 NNGLYEGAGLMRKT
-442 GNDTDRE
+442 GNNTDRE
-449 TTSYYSTYDNSLR
+449 TTAYYSTYDNTLR
-462 GDDTWK
+462 SDDTWK
-468 LVNAGVNKITVNV
+468 VVNAGVNKITVNV

-500 TKSDGSKETVNK
+500 TKTDGSKESINK
-512 LWLFGSAT
+512 LWLFGTAT
-520 PLKNYTATMPLAFS
+520 PVKNYTATMPLAFS

-612 QWEVTDPGFY
+612 QWEVTEEGNY
-622 RITVDVNNMKVTFTK
+622 KIIVDVNTMKVTFIK

>member
-1 MNKTNK
+1 M
-7 TKSRKM
+7 
-13 KKLTVKLLMAL
+13 LLI
-24 AVVSIGTACSSDDVI
+24 AVVTMWTACSSDIVDGI
-39 EGAQTT
+39 QPT
-45 EQNSNVVTI
+45 EQNKGVVTI
-54 HVSNPQKPGTRAT
+54 HVSNPAQGPLTRAT
-67 VVGDYDVNVTSGR
+67 VVGDYDVNETSGR
-80 AVTYPTTGKIT
+80 AITYPTTGKIT
-91 NYKYIWTVGDNLY
+91 NYKYIWSVGDKLY
-104 TYDPIKDFVSTFV
+104 TYDPIKDFVSTFI
-117 CQSVDENG
+117 CQSVEGD
-125 AGATFTSTDAKWSTG
+125 AGATFTSTDAKWTTG
-140 NTIYLFASKEKPTVT
+140 STIYLIAARDVPTVT
-155 NHNEVNF
+155 NKTDVSFN
-162 YYINPANAGFAWG
+162 YINPSNAGFAWG
-175 DADKNTA
+175 DTGDSKA
-182 VLTNTNFTGIGKIDK
+182 VLTNTNFTGVGKIDK
-197 CPELANNGSPVRMEC
+197 CPELANNGNPVRMEC

-241 KGAFDGYYDGA
+241 KGSYDGYYDGA

-272 LSDRDPQSFGKGVIY
+272 LSNKNPESFGKGVIY
-287 MPLVETKYDKVTI
+287 MPLVETTYDKVTI
-300 SLIGKNKNMEGDVT
+300 HLIGKNKNKEGDVT

-323 NFDAKSENNYYNLG
+323 NFDATTDNNYYNLG
-337 DMAKWTK
+337 DIAKWPK

-358 GWAQSTVR
+358 GWAHSTVR

-401 QIYSPSSPDANY
+401 QMYSPSTPDAIY
-413 QTPSRGN
+413 QAVGRSE

-428 NNGLYEGAGLMRKS
+428 NNGLYEGAGLMRKT
-442 GNDTDRE
+442 GNNTDRE
-449 TTSYYSTYDNSLR
+449 TTAYYSTYDNTLR
-462 GDDTWK
+462 SDDTWK
-468 LVNAGVNKITVNV
+468 VVNAGVNKITVNV

-500 TKSDGSKETVNK
+500 TKTDGSKESINK
-512 LWLFGSAT
+512 LWLFGTAT
-520 PLKNYTATMPLAFS
+520 PVKNYTATMPLAFS

-546 EGHLTKGYLK
+546 EGHLAKGYLK

-612 QWEVTDPGFY
+612 QWEVTEEGNY
-622 RITVDVNNMKVTFTK
+622 KIIVDVNTMRVTFIK